1 MRGRTTMIDSF
12 VSDLLKTVPDRTRD
26 VLSRR
31 LGLETG
37 TQETLDKIGKDF
49 KITRERVRQIEAA
62 GVAQIS
68 KHLPKTLDQFYKTA
82 TEHLRHFDGVREES
96 RLLHELA
103 YVLHESE
110 SAEQKIRFLLLL
122 NPSFAYE
129 PSNDVH
135 AALWAQDKQSAAKVI
150 AFVKAFDKALEK
162 RSAPVAADTIESFV
176 MDIAKKSG
184 YKNAKP
190 GTLMSYVTLSKK
202 VLFSPFG
209 YLGVSTMKEIAPAN
223 VGDKALLVLRN
234 AEHPLHFRELAQH
247 INQHAAAA
255 SEYHPVWSR
264 TVRAQTVHNE
274 LIRNPGFVLVG
285 RGIYALK
292 EWGYAGGTV
301 RQILADILKKA
312 GKSMPLD
319 EIVKRVQK
327 QKLVKESTI
336 FINLQNKKFFAK
348 DAQGKYGLRRIAR
361 SVEEI

>member
-1 MRGRTTMIDSF
+1 MHTTMIDAF

-26 VLSRR
+26 ILSRR
-31 LGLETG
+31 LGLETDAP
-37 TQETLDKIGKDF
+37 ETLDKIGRDF

-62 GVAQIS
+62 GLAQIS
-68 KHLPKTLDQFYKTA
+68 GHLPKTLDSFYKTVA
-82 TEHLRHFDGVREES
+82 EHVRHFDGVREES
-96 RLLHELA
+96 RMLHELA
-103 YVLHESE
+103 YLFHEAE
-110 SAEQKIRFLLLL
+110 GTEQKIRFLLLL
-122 NPSFAYE
+122 NPAFFYE
-129 PSNDVH
+129 PANDSH
-135 AALWAQDKQSAAKVI
+135 AALWASDKQIAAKVLL
-150 AFVKAFDKALEK
+150 FVKAFDKALEK
-162 RSAPVAADTIESFV
+162 RSVPVPADSIESFV
-176 MDIAKKSG
+176 SDIAKKSG
-184 YKNAKP
+184 FKNTKV
-190 GTLMSYVTLSKK
+190 GTLISYVTLSKK

-209 YLGVSTMKEIAPAN
+209 YLGVATMREIAPAN

-234 AEHPLHFRELAQH
+234 AQHPLHFRELAQH
-247 INQHAAAA
+247 INQHAATV

-312 GKSMPLD
+312 GKALPLA

-327 QKLVKESTI
+327 QKLVKQSTI

-348 DAQGKYGLRRIAR
+348 DASGKYGLRRISR

>member
-1 MRGRTTMIDSF
+1 MIDSF
-12 VSDLLKTVPDRTRD
+12 VSELLKTVPDRTRD
-26 VLSRR
+26 ILSRR

-37 TQETLDKIGKDF
+37 KQETLDKIGKDF
-49 KITRERVRQIEAA
+49 KITRERVRQIESA
-62 GVAQIS
+62 GLAQIA
-68 KHLPKTLDQFYKTA
+68 KHLPKSLDQFYKTA
-82 TEHLRHFDGVREES
+82 AEHLRHFDGAREES

-110 SAEQKIRFLLLL
+110 AAEQKIRFLLLL
-122 NPSFAYE
+122 NASFVYE
-129 PSNDVH
+129 PANDVH
-135 AALWAQDKQSAAKVI
+135 AALWASDKQTAAKVI
-150 AFVKAFDKALEK
+150 SFIKAFDKALEK
-162 RSAPVAADTIESFV
+162 RSAPVPADTVESFAS
-176 MDIAKKSG
+176 DIAKKSG
-184 YKNAKP
+184 FKNAKA

-209 YLGVSTMKEIAPAN
+209 YLGVAAMREIAPAN
-223 VGDKALLVLRN
+223 VGDKALLVLRH

-247 INQHAAAA
+247 INAHAATAT
-255 SEYHPVWSR
+255 EYHPVWAR

-301 RQILADILKKA
+301 RQIIADILKKA
-312 GKSMPLD
+312 GKSMPLA

-348 DAQGKYGLRRIAR
+348 DASGKYGLRRIGR
-361 SVEEI
+361 SVEEV

>member
-1 MRGRTTMIDSF
+1 MIDSF
-12 VSDLLKTVPDRTRD
+12 VSDLLKAVPERTRD

-37 TQETLDKIGKDF
+37 KQETLDKIGRDF

-62 GVAQIS
+62 GIVQIS
-68 KHLPKTLDQFYKTA
+68 KHLPKSLDGFYKTV

-96 RLLHELA
+96 RLLRELA
-103 YVLHESE
+103 YVLHETEDAE
-110 SAEQKIRFLLLL
+110 SKIRFLLLL

-129 PSNDVH
+129 PANDAH
-135 AALWAQDKQSAAKVI
+135 AALWSQDKQAASKALSFI
-150 AFVKAFDKALEK
+150 KAFDKALEK
-162 RSAPVAADTIESFV
+162 RSAPIAADTIETFV
-176 MDIAKKSG
+176 ADIAKKSG

-190 GTLMSYVTLSKK
+190 GTLMSYVTLSRK

-209 YLGVSTMKEIAPAN
+209 YLGVSTMREIAPAN
-223 VGDKALLVLRN
+223 VGDKALLVLRH

-247 INQHAAAA
+247 INQHASVA
-255 SEYHPVWSR
+255 SDYHPVWSR

-301 RQILADILKKA
+301 RQIIADILKKA
-312 GKSMPLD
+312 GKPMALA
-319 EIVKRVQK
+319 EITKRVQK

-336 FINLQNKKFFAK
+336 FINLQNKKFFSK
-348 DAQGKYGLRRIAR
+348 DASGKYALRRISR
-361 SVEEI
+361 SVEEV